1 MHKSIQLSRKIGG
14 PASRSPRFDN
24 QVEAGRGATFVA
36 SRGGK
41 IEIRSKVKL
50 TKKTLPILYTPG
62 VAEVSRAIAKDKKLS
77 KLYTMRKNTV
87 AVISDGSA
95 VLGLGNIGPEAALPV
110 MEGKALFF
118 KELGGVDAIPIVLS
132 TQDTEEIIKTIK
144 YLAPTFGGINL
155 EDISAPRC
163 FEIEERLK
171 KELDIPVFHDDQHGT
186 AIVVLAGLI
195 NALKVVKKD
204 LAKIKIVISGTGAAG
219 VAIAKLLLKAGAKHI
234 VMLDRMG
241 IIYKKRSG
249 GLNISKMEIARI
261 TNPENVRG
269 NIRDALTGSDV
280 FIGVSAPNILTEEDI
295 SKMNKYAI
303 VFAMANPIPEII
315 PERAKAG
322 GAFIV
327 ATGRSDYANQIN
339 NVLAFPGIFRGVLD
353 NNVKIITDEHK
364 IKVAKAIASL
374 IKNPNRGKIIPEA
387 LDSRVAKKVASVFKN
402 NKLRTTK

>member
-1 MHKSIQLSRKIGG
+1 MNSIQLSKKL
-14 PASRSPRFDN
+14 
-24 QVEAGRGATFVA
+24 
-36 SRGGK
+36 GGK

-62 VAEVSRAIAKDKKLS
+62 VAEVSKAIAKDKKLS
-77 KLYTMRKNTV
+77 KIYTMRKNTV

-95 VLGLGNIGPEAALPV
+95 VLGLGNIGPEAGLPV
-110 MEGKALFF
+110 MEGKALLF
-118 KELGGVDAIPIVLS
+118 KELGGVDAIPIVLA

-219 VAIAKLLLKAGAKHI
+219 VAIAKLLIKAGAKNI
-234 VMLDRMG
+234 IMLDRMG
-241 IIYKKRSG
+241 IIYKERSG
-249 GLNISKMEIARI
+249 GLNGSKMEIAHI
-261 TNPENVRG
+261 TNPHNLKGNV
-269 NIRDALTGSDV
+269 RDALTEADV

-295 SKMNKYAI
+295 SQMNKNSI
-303 VFAMANPIPEII
+303 VFAMANPIPEIM

-322 GAFIV
+322 GAHIV

-364 IKVAKAIASL
+364 IKVAYAIASL
-374 IKNPNRGKIIPEA
+374 IKKPNSGKIIPEA
-387 LDSRVAKKVASVFKN
+387 LDKKVAKKVASVFK
-402 NKLRTTK
+402 K